1 MLRFNPGATIGPYVV
16 LDALARGGM
25 AEVYLAL
32 NAGPSGF
39 TKVLALKVVLP
50 HLAHERTFARMFED
64 EARIAGLL
72 NHPGIVQVYD
82 FGVDDDVQYMA
93 MEYVDGASVSRI
105 MDRLKP
111 HGLIPV
117 PLTLRI
123 AADVCAALEY
133 AHTLRHAGGEPL
145 RFVHRDVSLENIL
158 VSYAGQ
164 TKVGDFGI
172 AKARIALNV
181 TQAGLVKGKHAYVA
195 PEVLRG
201 EGIDHRADV
210 FAMGVTLYGMLTG
223 VLPFRELRTRGRP
236 VPPRELMPTLP
247 AELDGIVM
255 RAIDDDR
262 TRRHQSA
269 AELQDELEAL
279 MRRTQVGLPREL
291 AVFLAEVFPDGT
303 DALRAKYRAA
313 IDRATP
319 LAWAGADTVPAAAE
333 TPTAIDVLLPAE
345 EATRTDVSDDTVETS
360 RYEPHEP
367 ELPSPQPASEQQ
379 MPVPPL
385 QPDREPDDAVETAR
399 YEPHAPALPPPAA
412 PGTSPPRPR
421 DPDPAPRKRRLP
433 RLLPLIVI
441 AVLFVA
447 GAVAL
452 ALILARAR

>member
-367 ELPSPQPASEQQ
+367 ELPPPHAFEPQW
-379 MPVPPL
+379 PVPPP
-385 QPDREPDDAVETAR
+385 QPREPDDAVETAR